1 MTTNFKDILLV
12 TSNIRE
18 IQDRIGQLFTIMYH
32 FAYLGLDELAPSA
45 YWSASSAV
53 AYWSASSAVRRKTE
67 GVTKPSVCI
76 FTRRR
81 SHPPPD
87 SSKEGAAVCIFT
99 RRRSHLP
106 PFAPS
111 VVCIF
116 TRRRSHLPPTGIDSM
131 EQIKQSVASYLMMRF
146 QIDTLMLIVLITMFV
161 YTKKRISRNN
171 SLTLSQR
178 INSVSLRR
186 DALER
191 IIGVGDRNCIWEL
204 RMNVNAFAIL
214 CELLKVKGGLTE
226 DGRVSIAE
234 QIIIF
239 LIILGH
245 HKKNRS
251 LQVRFYRSGET
262 ISRYFNRVLYSII
275 RVQSLLF
282 AKAEPVLEGCVDP
295 RWKWFKGCLG
305 ALDGTYIDVS
315 VPEADKPRFRT
326 RKGRISTNVLGV
338 CNRDMNFVYVLS
350 GWEGSASDSRILR
363 DAIGRRNS
371 LQIPLG
377 SYYLVDVGYTNGQG
391 FLAPYRG
398 TRYHVQEWAQGSR
411 APQNY
416 QEYFNKKHSS
426 ARNIIERCFG
436 LLKKRWT
443 ILRSPSFYPIKT
455 QNRIIIACCLLQNFI
470 RMNMDS
476 DPEENTTIEPEHM
489 PVGEDFSNVE
499 VIESVESSN
508 EWTQRRETLAIEM
521 FEEWRRN
528 RTAF

>member
-1 MTTNFKDILLV
+1 MQRGSLEGLV
-12 TSNIRE
+12 ACGRDGPAT
-18 IQDRIGQLFTIMYH
+18 
-32 FAYLGLDELAPSA
+32 P
-45 YWSASSAV
+45 
-53 AYWSASSAVRRKTE
+53 
-67 GVTKPSVCI
+67 
-76 FTRRR
+76 
-81 SHPPPD
+81 
-87 SSKEGAAVCIFT
+87 AAE
-99 RRRSHLP
+99 
-106 PFAPS
+106 A
-111 VVCIF
+111 
-116 TRRRSHLPPTGIDSM
+116 D
-131 EQIKQSVASYLMMRF
+131 
-146 QIDTLMLIVLITMFV
+146 
-161 YTKKRISRNN
+161 
-171 SLTLSQR
+171 QR

-226 DGRVSIAE
+226 EGRVSIAE

-282 AKAEPVLEGCVDP
+282 AKAEPVPEGCVDP

-377 SYYLVDVGYTNGQG
+377 SYYLVDAGYTNGQG

>member
-1 MTTNFKDILLV
+1 MVLGIHPRELHIY
-12 TSNIRE
+12 TSLNA
-18 IQDRIGQLFTIMYH
+18 LPK
-32 FAYLGLDELAPSA
+32 APSA

-76 FTRRR
+76 FTHRR

-87 SSKEGAAVCIFT
+87 SSKEGVAVRTFRRSHLPSSASSRT
-99 RRRSHLP
+99 AVRTFRRSHLP
-106 PFAPS
+106 PSASSRAAVRTF
-111 VVCIF
+111 
-116 TRRRSHLPPTGIDSM
+116 RLLEGIDSM

-204 RMNVNAFAIL
+204 RMNVNAFVIL